1 MKLHTITTIGLQTTI
16 TATTSLDRG
25 RKRRKKRRREE
36 GGKTERR
43 GRRDYDSE
51 KGRRGRKR
59 RGRRR
64 RGRGRRGIKRL
75 RAVGVD
81 AEGVGTDEGR
91 MREGLGR
98 VVGVGIRIIVE
109 EDNGLILLRFA
120 EAVDDVHTVVL
131 EHPQVGREID
141 LATGIEIG
149 EELGTMDA
157 TAMTKRWAETSNSA
171 LHILHSIILKE
182 RDVDI
187 GRLEDL
193 EALPDSLD
201 TSGCERL

>member
-1 MKLHTITTIGLQTTI
+1 M
-16 TATTSLDRG
+16 RG
-25 RKRRKKRRREE
+25 RRE

-109 EDNGLILLRFA
+109 EDDSHILLRFA
-120 EAVDDVHTVVL
+120 EAVDDVHTMVL

-149 EELGTMDA
+149 EELGAMDA
-157 TAMTKRWAETSNSA
+157 TAMTKRWTKTSDSA
-171 LHILHSIILKE
+171 LHILHSIVLKE

-193 EALPDSLD
+193 EPLPDSLD
-201 TSGCERL
+201 TSGSEGLGERDWNVTMRVERAKTD

>member
-1 MKLHTITTIGLQTTI
+1 
-16 TATTSLDRG
+16 
-25 RKRRKKRRREE
+25 
-36 GGKTERR
+36 
-43 GRRDYDSE
+43 
-51 KGRRGRKR
+51 
-59 RGRRR
+59 
-64 RGRGRRGIKRL
+64 
-75 RAVGVD
+75 
-81 AEGVGTDEGR
+81 